1 MEFLIK
7 RILSGLAV
15 IFLISLF
22 TFVVLM
28 WIPGDPALLTLG
40 TDATPEKL
48 EMLRE
53 SMGLNIPWYH
63 QYFNWLKNLLSSD
76 WGKSYIFGEEVLNLI
91 LQRLPVTISLAVLG
105 IVFALPLAVILGILS
120 ALYKDKWIDY
130 ISRSLIQLGDAIPQF
145 WLALIFL
152 VIFAGNLGLFPIS
165 GYVTM
170 DKGIG
175 KSFHSIT
182 LPSIVLA
189 IGTIGPLI
197 RIIRSSMLSAL
208 NQDYML
214 MTKVNGLTK
223 WSTVFKYALRD
234 AIIAP
239 VTVLGM
245 RFAGLLGGTVL
256 IESIYALPGI
266 GRLLLVSV
274 EQRDLI
280 LLQGIVIFITGAVVS
295 INIIMDVIY
304 RLINPMIRFGGSNE

>member
-1 MEFLIK
+1 MGFIIK

-22 TFVVLM
+22 TFAVLM
-28 WIPGDPALLTLG
+28 WIPGDPAVLTLG

-53 SMGLNIPWYH
+53 SMGLNIPWYQ
-63 QYFNWLKNLLSSD
+63 QYFNWLKKLFASD

-91 LQRLPVTISLAVLG
+91 LQRLPVTLSLAVFS
-105 IVFALPLAVILGILS
+105 IVLALPFAVILGILS

-130 ISRSLIQLGDAIPQF
+130 ISRSFIQLGDAIPQF

-152 VIFAGNLGLFPIS
+152 VIFAGNLGMFPIS
-165 GYVTM
+165 GYVAM
-170 DKGIG
+170 DEGAV
-175 KSFHSIT
+175 KSLRSIT
-182 LPSIVLA
+182 LPAIVLA

-223 WSTVFKYALRD
+223 FSTVFKYALRD
-234 AIIAP
+234 AVIAP

-245 RFAGLLGGTVL
+245 KFAGLLGGTVL
-256 IESIYALPGI
+256 IESIFALPGI
-266 GRLLLVSV
+266 GRLLLMSV

-280 LLQGIVIFITGAVVS
+280 LLQGIVIFITGSVVS
-295 INIIMDVIY
+295 INILMDIIY
-304 RLINPMIRFGGSNE
+304 RTINPMIRFGGNNE

>member
-1 MEFLIK
+1 MEFIIK
-7 RILSGLAV
+7 RILSGLV
-15 IFLISLF
+15 VLLLISMF

-28 WIPGDPALLTLG
+28 WIPGDPAVLTLG

-53 SMGLNIPWYH
+53 SMGLNIPWYQ
-63 QYFNWLKNLLSSD
+63 QYFNWLKNLFSSD

-91 LQRLPVTISLAVLG
+91 LQRLPVTLSLAVLS
-105 IVFALPLAVILGILS
+105 IVLALPLALILGILS
-120 ALYKDKWIDY
+120 ALYKDRWIDY
-130 ISRSLIQLGDAIPQF
+130 ISRSFIQLGDAIPQF

-152 VIFAGNLGLFPIS
+152 VIFAGNLGMFPIS
-165 GYVTM
+165 GYVAM
-170 DKGIG
+170 DEGIA
-175 KSFHSIT
+175 KSIHSIM

-223 WSTVFKYALRD
+223 FTAVFKYALRD
-234 AIIAP
+234 AVIAP

-245 RFAGLLGGTVL
+245 KFASLLGGTVL
-256 IESIYALPGI
+256 IESIFALPGI
-266 GRLLLVSV
+266 GRLLLMSV

-280 LLQGIVIFITGAVVS
+280 LLQGIVIFITGSVVS
-295 INIIMDVIY
+295 INILMDIIY
-304 RLINPMIRFGGSNE
+304 RIINPMIRFGGNNE